1 MFKWFSRAL
10 KVMKLLGE
18 TVPNSIKDG
27 KLSIEESVVI
37 VQKLFEIFEADV
49 INIPQ
54 DIADKY
60 VNIVSKIPMDE
71 LLDE

>member
-18 TVPNSIKDG
+18 TVPNSIEDG
-27 KLSIEESVVI
+27 KLSIEESIVI
-37 VQKLFEIFEADV
+37 VQKLFEIFEAEV

-54 DIADKY
+54 NLADKY
-60 VNIVSKIPMDE
+60 VDIVSKIPMDE
-71 LLDE
+71 IIK